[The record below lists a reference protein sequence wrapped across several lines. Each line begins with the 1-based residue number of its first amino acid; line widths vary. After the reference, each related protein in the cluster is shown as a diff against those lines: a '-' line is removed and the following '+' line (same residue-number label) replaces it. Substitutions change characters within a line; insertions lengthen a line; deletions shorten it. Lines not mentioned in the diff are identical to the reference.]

1 MAGIVKTQQ
10 KISMDFSTYVPQ
22 SKKSQQLQ
30 KSERAMTSDC
40 SSTLDVIPCPIQ
52 MPTSPVKK
60 INNIRVLQITNL
72 KRKYK

>member
-10 KISMDFSTYVPQ
+10 ISMDFSTYVPQ

-60 INNIRVLQITNL
+60 INNIRILQITNL
-72 KRKYK
+72 KTKYK